1 MGFRIFSHST
11 TSCKRCYTHYPLGV
25 SQHESKVVDVATK
38 QEWEF
43 TQFLALVEWIRL
55 LLRTKGYCSYNNNCV
70 LVAFLL
76 VTGLVQSQRLSRNS
90 YLTVEYQIQ
99 SYSVVVIRLISG
111 NQ

>member
-43 TQFLALVEWIRL
+43 TQLP
-55 LLRTKGYCSYNNNCV
+55 
-70 LVAFLL
+70 
-76 VTGLVQSQRLSRNS
+76 
-90 YLTVEYQIQ
+90 
-99 SYSVVVIRLISG
+99 YSCRVD
-111 NQ
+111 